1 MQTNQIL
8 NDFLK
13 RKVAFSIS
21 RGPWNRTS
29 LREHDRVHGSC
40 FTEGRIESPNPVK
53 TALGPSA
60 GRQITSVTLI
70 LASAGDLRFVPWP
83 LPEHRYFPIEVVLL
97 DSEHNIDIRAWA
109 SHCKRGVAIRWAP
122 SEASDA
128 NEALDDIL
136 NRASG
141 ELIVALDTY
150 RSQDITD
157 VGDLLRGHENGASFM
172 KDTMVSPEL
181 DSDCKRFHVN
191 EASIALHYSSANGTP
206 IRDFG
211 LGSFALRRNVVSK
224 VLAVRR
230 PPRGKAHHS
239 GERPSLHSRL
249 PQASLGSQ
257 FMSHPS
263 TALSG
268 IHIRFH
274 RRFSRNSGL
283 LLFLPYDHS
292 GGTLQ
297 RYRQIQCASFLIP
310 RERSRCR
317 EHLQPRSFDLI
328 ILPHA
333 VLALGYSHS

>member
-1 MQTNQIL
+1 MLVPLRLTRRPMQTNQTL

-230 PPRGKAHHS
+230 PPA
-239 GERPSLHSRL
+239 GEGSPLGREAV
-249 PQASLGSQ
+249 ASLAVAASVAGL
-257 FMSHPS
+257 
-263 TALSG
+263 T
-268 IHIRFH
+268 IHE
-274 RRFSRNSGL
+274 SPVYCTERNSYPL
-283 LLFLPYDHS
+283 SPAFLAQLRLTPFPS
-292 GGTLQ
+292 V
-297 RYRQIQCASFLIP
+297 
-310 RERSRCR
+310 
-317 EHLQPRSFDLI
+317 RSFGGNTS
-328 ILPHA
+328 A
-333 VLALGYSHS
+333 VPTNSVRFVPDSS